1 MLKLYRAKQAI
12 MSDTPAEQY
21 HDDHQAMID
30 SCWENNT
37 QLSVVQEEYPFGSFK
52 FRDIDCYITHGKD
65 RSVNNKTGEDY
76 KELVFRDIDYDVP
89 LGNYYIFDNNYWLL
103 TNKDAL
109 HRVSMDFIVRR
120 CNNVLKWKDGDRVI
134 EYPIVMEYDASKGT
148 PFSDN
153 DIITP
158 TNNVSIIVQANDD
171 TLKLRVNQRFIFAG
185 RPFKLQSMN
194 NYMLNSICGKQEIL
208 YFSLGLDEISPYDDF
223 VNNIAYNGDVE
234 VEYDVGEIEIPVHN
248 GLCVEPWF
256 DEVRQNY
263 EKEFEANLWI
273 DGIKQDDDVTV
284 TVTGAPIW
292 AWELQDIGHNKW
304 SLLCKRV
311 AQMPLELTFECGSE
325 TKSMIVALTAMF

>member
-1 MLKLYRAKQAI
+1 MLKLYRAKQSV
-12 MSDTPAEQY
+12 MPNSPAEQY
-21 HDDHQAMID
+21 HDDHQAMISD
-30 SCWENNT
+30 NWENNT
-37 QLSVVQEEYPFGSFK
+37 QLSIIQEEYPFGSFK

-76 KELVFRDIDYDVP
+76 KELIFENVDYDVP

-120 CNNVLKWKDGDRVI
+120 CNNVLKWRDGDKTI

-148 PFSDN
+148 PSGDN

-171 TLKLRVNQRFIFAG
+171 TLRLKVNQRFIFAN
-185 RPFKLQSMN
+185 RPFKLVAMN
-194 NYMLNSICGKQEIL
+194 NYMFNSICGKQEIL
-208 YFSLGLDEISPYDDF
+208 YFTLALDEISPYDDF

-234 VEYDVGEIEIPVHN
+234 AEADVGRIELPVHD
-248 GLCVEPWF
+248 GLCVEPIF
-256 DEVRQNY
+256 DELRQNY

-273 DGIKQDDDVTV
+273 GGIKQDDDVSLSV
-284 TVTGAPIW
+284 SGAPSW
-292 AWELQDIGHNKW
+292 AWEIQLIGHNRW
-304 SLLCKRV
+304 SLKCKRV
-311 AQMPLELTFECGSE
+311 AQVPIELTFECGSE